1 MLNTVAILP
10 FSRHSIATEYP
21 CIEVVHQYHSDRGLG
36 GGGGAQFQLPDVF

>member
-36 GGGGAQFQLPDVF
+36 GGGMGEGGTVSAS